1 MPSLTSIFEIIATDE
16 KLAQGLFSQLDDLKD
31 REKGKIMDIIYRYL
45 TAKMVDD
52 DGYIKP
58 GALTDKQLQAFEDDL
73 TGYFDYDNLD
83 PFLNDCLDTFDTRL
97 KTIDT
102 MMSDLGLTDGILG
115 EAVFELPVVV
125 DEIDKVGNA
134 MVEARNGNGEDWDG
148 ALQNIRQSF
157 ADYRYDRKK
166 GRKTKLLDLQETL
179 RKDAQVLP
187 NYTNSIAS
195 TSLARMDRT
204 LRRTQSLSAGLE
216 YGKYVGPLDDITR
229 PFCREQLDD
238 PIKKWETWDSME
250 NNMTIPIY
258 KSPVSKVGG
267 GINCRHRII
276 PWDLAWSKGKS
287 SAEIRAMM
295 RAAFKKVA

>member
-1 MPSLTSIFEIIATDE
+1 MPSLTDILEIVATDE
-16 KLAQGLFSQLDDLKD
+16 KLAIGLFDTLDELKA
-31 REKGKIMDIIYRYL
+31 RENQKIMDILNRYL
-45 TAKMVDD
+45 TGKLVDE

-58 GALTDKQLQAFEDDL
+58 GALTDKRLQEFEDDL

-83 PFLNDCLDTFDTRL
+83 PFLTDCLDTFDTRL
-97 KTIDT
+97 KTIDN
-102 MMSDLGLTDGILG
+102 MMNDLGLTEGILG
-115 EAVFELPVVV
+115 DSVFELPAVL
-125 DEIDKVGNA
+125 DEIDKVGTA
-134 MVEARNGNGEDWDG
+134 MVEARNGDGENYDG
-148 ALQNIRQSF
+148 ALKNIKDQF
-157 ADYRYDRKK
+157 AKYRLDRTK
-166 GRKTKLLDLQETL
+166 GRKVKLDELKDTL

-187 NYTNSIAS
+187 NYTNSIAT

-216 YGKYVGPLDDITR
+216 YGKYVGPLDDLTR

-276 PWDLAWSKGKS
+276 PWDLSWSAGKS
-287 SAEIRAMM
+287 SAEIRKMLI
-295 RAAFKKVA
+295 AAYKKVA